1 MKNFLFQFSV
11 IVDAIVLMTGK
22 ADRNLVYRQAL
33 KDTGD
38 EEPESLNTIIA
49 IIGITVPVVGGMYF
63 VQKILYGIRN
73 TCPVSIGREI
83 PITFLESPDILSS

>member
-1 MKNFLFQFSV
+1 
-11 IVDAIVLMTGK
+11 MTGK

-63 VQKILYGIRN
+63 IQKILYVIRLRDQF
-73 TCPVSIGREI
+73 V
-83 PITFLESPDILSS
+83 

>member
-1 MKNFLFQFSV
+1 
-11 IVDAIVLMTGK
+11 MTGK

-49 IIGITVPVVGGMYF
+49 IIGITVPVVGGMYCSM
-63 VQKILYGIRN
+63 GIQR
-73 TCPVSIGREI
+73 
-83 PITFLESPDILSS
+83 

>member
-49 IIGITVPVVGGMYF
+49 IIGITVPVVGGMYYI
-63 VQKILYGIRN
+63 KKM
-73 TCPVSIGREI
+73 
-83 PITFLESPDILSS
+83 